1 MHRPRL
7 PLADTFLG
15 WRGKSVDVKREFTLV
30 IEKDEA
36 GWFVATVPELPGCA
50 TQARSREALKDRARE
65 AILLY
70 IETNGFPSTGPEFVG
85 VDKVE
90 VVA

>member
-1 MHRPRL
+1 M
-7 PLADTFLG
+7 
-15 WRGKSVDVKREFTLV
+15 DVKREFTLV

-50 TQARSREALKDRARE
+50 TQARTREALKERAKE
-65 AILLY
+65 AILLWL
-70 IETNGFPSTGPEFVG
+70 ETHGIPSTGPEFVG